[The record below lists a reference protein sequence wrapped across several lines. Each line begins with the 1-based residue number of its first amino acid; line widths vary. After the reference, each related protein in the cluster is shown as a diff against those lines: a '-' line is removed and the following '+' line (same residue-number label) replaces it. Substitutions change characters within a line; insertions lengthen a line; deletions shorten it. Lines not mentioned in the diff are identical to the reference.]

1 MPATGWWRTLTQS
14 PIVRVTHCA
23 PDSMVCSAL
32 LPLCWI
38 STGALCGIISEA
50 SHLVELHSRPRVE
63 AVTTFTVGTDSA
75 NSHSHS
81 MAFETLSAFSLAGSF
96 RSTCD
101 DRTLI
106 RVTAPCAPAP
116 LPQSVTFWQKHAS
129 KCLNLHGQ
137 GSPDLLLV
145 SHGHQKQRH
154 RRWEGAPESDYTER
168 GKGSSIAPLFLG
180 EPEGRPSVHTQHR
193 TTCRLRDE
201 SPSLHPRRPAATS
214 EIFNVHASF
223 VQRRVNQADSMCKLN
238 LSCVSYCIFSLS
250 ARLPVWRVGLC
261 PRVGAWLARSTL
273 LAWILPV
280 GNHCP
285 FRTRYIST
293 YLGGQQRVSVDF

>member
-14 PIVRVTHCA
+14 PIVCVTHCA

-50 SHLVELHSRPRVE
+50 SHRVELHSRPRVE

-81 MAFETLSAFSLAGSF
+81 MAFETLSAYSLAGSF

-145 SHGHQKQRH
+145 LHDQLRKRH
-154 RRWEGAPESDYTER
+154 RRWRSAPHPSYSKR
-168 GKGSSIAPLFLG
+168 GKGSGIVPLLLG
-180 EPEGRPSVHTQHR
+180 EAEGRLNVHTQR
-193 TTCRLRDE
+193 QTACQLRVE
-201 SPSLHPRRPAATS
+201 PPRSHPRPPAATPR
-214 EIFNVHASF
+214 IFSVHASF
-223 VQRRVNQADSMCKLN
+223 VQRRVNQANLVCTLN
-238 LSCVSYCIFSLS
+238 ISCCSYRMFGLS
-250 ARLPVWRVGLC
+250 AHLPV
-261 PRVGAWLARSTL
+261 
-273 LAWILPV
+273 
-280 GNHCP
+280 
-285 FRTRYIST
+285 
-293 YLGGQQRVSVDF
+293 